1 MSNKIKQKE
10 KQKEN
15 TTQSSQRVLEFF
27 RRRSVIIIS
36 VLIVFSLISWIIVA
50 EGIDASRIRWSYL
63 FSDQNLLPALS
74 NANATEGMEDAAIIT
89 IPERLLDGVI
99 VEESETAHWPVA
111 VMIENLLSVRPQAGI
126 GDASVVYE
134 ALAEGGTTR
143 FLVLFD
149 PQSISTEKIG
159 PVRSARQYYIEWQGE
174 YDALYAHAGGSPI
187 ALTVIDE
194 VGVKDLEALSRD
206 GIYFWRDTNRFAPHN
221 LFTSAEKLEL
231 ALRDKELIDKK
242 AKYETWKFD
251 DEKPITE
258 RGEDGTRL
266 TFNFSSGLTYK
277 VSWEYDQANNTYR
290 RFNADQP
297 HTDENTGKQLE
308 AKNVIVQLTEEPV
321 YDGTGKGR
329 LNIYVGGTGDAWVAR
344 NGELIKATW
353 KKDLR
358 TSRTRYYDT
367 HGDEISL
374 VRGTTWVEVI
384 TKTQDVLYE

>member
-1 MSNKIKQKE
+1 MQNKIKQKE
-10 KQKEN
+10 NKKEKN
-15 TTQSSQRVLEFF
+15 IQSSHPVLTFF
-27 RRRSVIIIS
+27 KRRSVVITS
-36 VLIVFSLISWIIVA
+36 VLIVFSVISWILIAGLV
-50 EGIDASRIRWSYL
+50 DASQVRWSYL
-63 FSDQNLLPALS
+63 FSDQNILPALTDG
-74 NANATEGMEDAAIIT
+74 NATESTGEAIVT

-111 VMIENLLSVRPQAGI
+111 VMIENLLSVRPQAGLS
-126 GDASVVYE
+126 DASVVYE

-143 FLVLFD
+143 FMVLFD

-159 PVRSARQYYIEWQGE
+159 PIRSARQYYIEWQGE

-194 VGVKDLEALSRD
+194 VEVKDLEALSRD
-206 GIYFWRDTNRFAPHN
+206 GVYFWRDTGRSAPHN
-221 LFTSAEKLEL
+221 LYTSAEKLEL
-231 ALRDKELIDKK
+231 ALRDKELIDQK
-242 AKYETWKFD
+242 AEYETWIYE
-251 DEKPITE
+251 DEKPIEE
-258 RGEDGTRL
+258 RGKDGTRL
-266 TFNFSSGLTYK
+266 TFNFSYGLTYK
-277 VSWEYDQANNTYR
+277 VSWEYNQANNSYR

-353 KKDLR
+353 KKD
-358 TSRTRYYDT
+358 SRTDRTRFYDAND
-367 HGDEISL
+367 DEITL
-374 VRGTTWVEVI
+374 VRGTTWVQVI